1 MEEFF
6 NTIYYYTNNLYSVE
20 MDNYLYATVPGYLHN
35 GIALLIFTIII
46 CATFY
51 YLKAPVK
58 RQMLWWFTFAGINA
72 AANFLFGIWYTMTP
86 LINNEIEESS
96 EWSYLDCFAFSLTS
110 VFWSFLFFVV
120 ASFFLKWG
128 SVAKYVPFRKF

>member
-20 MDNYLYATVPGYLHN
+20 MDNYLYETVPGYLHN
-35 GIALLIFTIII
+35 GIALLFFTVTT
-46 CATFY
+46 CAVFY

-58 RQMLWWFTFAGINA
+58 RQMLWWFIFAGINA
-72 AANFLFGIWYTMTP
+72 TLNFLFGIWYTMTP
-86 LINNEIEESS
+86 LINNEIEISS

-110 VFWSFLFFVV
+110 VLWSFVFFVA
-120 ASFFLKWG
+120 ASLILKWG